1 MANAEG
7 ASLLRSA
14 SWLPC
19 FVGSMLLAG
28 LLAGCNG
35 PERKAAVP
43 EHLTEQ
49 ATLLGIPNA
58 RFWGD
63 SESHAIGEEVM
74 QALARERLGRSLPAM
89 AEARLA
95 AANYLAIS
103 GGADRGAFGAGLLVG
118 WSDAGTRPSFKLVTG
133 VSTGALIA
141 PFAFLGPSYD
151 RQLRA
156 VYTDVS
162 PKDVYRRRWFLP
174 AVFDDAITSSEPLF
188 RLISRHIDADVLAAI
203 AREYDRG
210 RLLLIGTANL
220 DVQRPVIW
228 NIGAIAKTGSAAALD
243 LVRKVMLASAS
254 VPGVF
259 PPVLIDVEA
268 AGRHYQEMHVD
279 GAVVT
284 KAFLVPPQIGMLV
297 DLKQE
302 SLARDRRA
310 YVIFNAR
317 LDPEWASVDRHT
329 LSIAGRAIATMIR
342 SGGYNDVL
350 RIYSTSQRNGI
361 DYNLAYIDGKFAIER
376 KQLFDPGYMRPLF
389 DYGYQ
394 QGRDGHAWHK
404 APPILAEPGG

>member
-1 MANAEG
+1 
-7 ASLLRSA
+7 
-14 SWLPC
+14 
-19 FVGSMLLAG
+19 
-28 LLAGCNG
+28 
-35 PERKAAVP
+35 
-43 EHLTEQ
+43 
-49 ATLLGIPNA
+49 
-58 RFWGD
+58 
-63 SESHAIGEEVM
+63 
-74 QALARERLGRSLPAM
+74 
-89 AEARLA
+89 
-95 AANYLAIS
+95 
-103 GGADRGAFGAGLLVG
+103 
-118 WSDAGTRPSFKLVTG
+118 
-133 VSTGALIA
+133 
-141 PFAFLGPSYD
+141 
-151 RQLRA
+151 
-156 VYTDVS
+156 
-162 PKDVYRRRWFLP
+162 
-174 AVFDDAITSSEPLF
+174 
-188 RLISRHIDADVLAAI
+188 VLAAI

-228 NIGAIAKTGSAAALD
+228 NIGAIAKTGHAAALD

-268 AGRHYQEMHVD
+268 AGQHYQEMHVD

-317 LDPEWASVDRHT
+317 LDPEWASVDRHA
-329 LSIAGRAIATMIR
+329 LSIAGRAIATMIH

-350 RIYSTSQRNGI
+350 RIYATSQRNGI
-361 DYNLAYIDGKFAIER
+361 DYNLAYIDSKFTIER
-376 KQLFDPGYMRPLF
+376 KQLFDPGFMRSLY

-394 QGRDGHAWHK
+394 RGRAGHAWHK